1 MIDFLKVQQ
10 ELSNLGIELPFPR
23 IFQQAWTTSRT
34 FFGNTLNLFLPGM
47 FVLNG
52 LHGAFPAVSITGNQ
66 CRQSCEHCK
75 GNLLESMHHTTTPES
90 LHEFGR
96 LAWERGNVGLLIS
109 GGADHSGRLPWEK
122 FAPIIERLKAE
133 TGLVITIHPGQLD
146 VATARILADSG
157 IDQALVDFT
166 VDDETARAILHLDNG
181 FSTIVDTM
189 EALAKTGIEIVPHI
203 ILGLNFGKLGHEIEA
218 VRRLGDYSIDKYV
231 VVVLMPLRGT
241 PMEKISPPSIEDVGI
256 FLAEARA
263 EMPYVKAGLG
273 CARPRGMYKR
283 NLDIVALSA
292 GVNSIAF
299 PNERT
304 QAIAERLGLDV
315 HFAKTCCSLDP
326 ENVRQ

>member
-1 MIDFLKVQQ
+1 
-10 ELSNLGIELPFPR
+10 
-23 IFQQAWTTSRT
+23 
-34 FFGNTLNLFLPGM
+34 
-47 FVLNG
+47 
-52 LHGAFPAVSITGNQ
+52 
-66 CRQSCEHCK
+66 
-75 GNLLESMHHTTTPES
+75 MHHTTTPES

-109 GGADHSGRLPWEK
+109 GGADHNGRLPWDK
-122 FAPIIERLKAE
+122 FAPKIERLKAE

-166 VDDETARAILHLDNG
+166 VDDETARAILHLPNG

-263 EMPYVKAGLG
+263 EMPYVKSGLG
-273 CARPRGMYKR
+273 CARPRGLYKR